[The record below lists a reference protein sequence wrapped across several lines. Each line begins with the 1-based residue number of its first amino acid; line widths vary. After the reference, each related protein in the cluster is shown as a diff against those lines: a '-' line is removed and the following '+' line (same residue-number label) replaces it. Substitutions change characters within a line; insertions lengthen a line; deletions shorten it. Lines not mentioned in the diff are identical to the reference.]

1 MPQKSESNKVFA
13 VVAQNKNR
21 PAILVINGP
30 NLNLLGERE
39 PDIYGKQSLEEIN
52 NDLQKYA
59 NARGVS
65 IDFFQ
70 SNHEGELVEQVQ
82 HSRGKYSILII
93 NAGALSHYSIAL
105 LDALKMVDIPIIEVH
120 LSNIYRREEFRHQ
133 SLISTVA
140 TGGIFGLG
148 ARGYFLAVEAAI
160 QIIAGGK

>member
-1 MPQKSESNKVFA
+1 MPNKAESNKVFT
-13 VVAQNKNR
+13 VVGQNKNR
-21 PAILVINGP
+21 PAILVVNGP

-39 PDIYGKQSLEEIN
+39 PGIYGQQTLEEIN

-59 NARGVS
+59 HSRGIN

-70 SNHEGELVEQVQ
+70 SNHEGELVDQIQ
-82 HSRGKYSILII
+82 QSRGKYEILIV

-105 LDALKMVDIPIIEVH
+105 LDALKMIDVPIIEVH

-140 TGGIFGLG
+140 IGGIFGLG
-148 ARGYFLAVEAAI
+148 AHGYFLAVEAAI
-160 QIIAGGK
+160 EIISGGK

>member
-1 MPQKSESNKVFA
+1 MPQKSESNKVFT
-13 VVAQNKNR
+13 VVGQNKNR

-39 PDIYGKQSLEEIN
+39 PDIYGQQTLAEIN

-59 NARGVS
+59 GARGTS

-70 SNHEGELVEQVQ
+70 SNHEGDLVEQVQ
-82 HSRGKYSILII
+82 QIQGKYEVLII

-105 LDALKMVDIPIIEVH
+105 LDALKMLDIPIIEVH

-133 SLISTVA
+133 
-140 TGGIFGLG
+140 
-148 ARGYFLAVEAAI
+148 
-160 QIIAGGK
+160 